1 MQPLLTRSL
10 YLFAFVSG
18 AAALIYQV
26 AWTKMLALAFGG
38 TTLAMSAVVAGF
50 MGGMGVGAWQYH
62 RLDRRIGAPLA
73 TYAGLELGIAAST
86 FLLTLVLQTLPRAVA
101 RAAPWIPEVAGMDD
115 LVRVGSAF
123 VLLLIP
129 SAIMGA
135 TYPALCTV
143 LIRSRSGVDLHL
155 GRIYGLNT
163 VGAAA
168 GALLAGLV
176 TVEQLGLRG
185 SVLLANVLNVGIGL
199 GAWGLYRRQARPA
212 AAPTAVSDEVLPSAL
227 PLAVLGA
234 LLVVSGFAT
243 LGYEIAWF
251 RAIRYLVGN
260 STYALTTVL
269 VVFLV
274 GLGFGALLYRPVIR
288 RLRPERALA
297 LCQLAIAAFALAAIA
312 IEHQLLNDPAL
323 RDRMSIFSPIFRA
336 RPWEWRLARTS
347 GMAATIL
354 LPATLMMGLSF
365 PVASRLFLGRVRAV
379 GRRTGGAYFLANLG
393 SISGSI
399 AAALVL
405 LPRLGTVGTIQLLAA
420 LNLLLGLLLLA
431 FLPRAR
437 VSLAVAVPAAG
448 LIMAAGLT
456 LLPGRLSFDGED
468 FVRRKLPA
476 LLFEEEGDLATV
488 QVRADPITSEYRAM
502 TIDGAI
508 IAVGRSV
515 NPVLYEKQQLLGVLP
530 LTLDPSIRHTLN
542 VGLASGSTVAT
553 MATYPEIETLDVVEI
568 NAPAVRAARYF
579 DESAVLE
586 DSRVRLIIDDAVH
599 YLLRTNRRYD
609 LIVSDGKQNEDF
621 SGNARILSRDF
632 YAFAYDRLAPCG
644 IFTQWIPGSMRSL
657 DFQIVLRTLL
667 SVFPELEVFFSPP
680 SSIFL
685 LASRCPLHRRPGSPA
700 ALPADLD
707 LESHGFASRED
718 PLARWI
724 ASGEQLRSVLPPGPI
739 NQTDRLLLEF
749 STYRAGPPRE
759 LDVGRNLSLLLSAQ
773 AAGPSEAGREFS
785 PPDAGPARALQQAW
799 AKQMTGDRS
808 GALRLARE
816 LARKYRDDPSIR
828 AALGLFAGPG

>member
-1 MQPLLTRSL
+1 M
-10 YLFAFVSG
+10 SG

-50 MGGMGVGAWQYH
+50 MGGMGLGAWRYH

-123 VLLLIP
+123 VLLLVP
-129 SAIMGA
+129 SALMGA

-143 LIRSRSGVDLHL
+143 LIRSRRGVDLHL

-163 VGAAA
+163 IGAAA

-185 SVLLANVLNVGIGL
+185 SVLLANLLNVGIGL

-269 VVFLV
+269 VVFLI
-274 GLGFGALLYRPVIR
+274 GLGFGALLYRPVLR
-288 RLRPERALA
+288 RLRPEWALA

-323 RDRMSIFSPIFRA
+323 RDRLSVFSPVFRV

-347 GMAATIL
+347 GLAAAIL

-420 LNLLLGLLLLA
+420 LNLLMGLLLLA

-437 VSLAVAVPAAG
+437 ASLAAALPAAG
-448 LIMAAGLT
+448 LVMAAGLT
-456 LLPGRLSFDGED
+456 LLPPRLSFHGED
-468 FVRRKLPA
+468 FVRR
-476 LLFEEEGDLATV
+476 
-488 QVRADPITSEYRAM
+488 
-502 TIDGAI
+502 
-508 IAVGRSV
+508 
-515 NPVLYEKQQLLGVLP
+515 
-530 LTLDPSIRHTLN
+530 
-542 VGLASGSTVAT
+542 
-553 MATYPEIETLDVVEI
+553 
-568 NAPAVRAARYF
+568 
-579 DESAVLE
+579 
-586 DSRVRLIIDDAVH
+586 
-599 YLLRTNRRYD
+599 
-609 LIVSDGKQNEDF
+609 
-621 SGNARILSRDF
+621 
-632 YAFAYDRLAPCG
+632 
-644 IFTQWIPGSMRSL
+644 
-657 DFQIVLRTLL
+657 
-667 SVFPELEVFFSPP
+667 
-680 SSIFL
+680 
-685 LASRCPLHRRPGSPA
+685 
-700 ALPADLD
+700 
-707 LESHGFASRED
+707 
-718 PLARWI
+718 
-724 ASGEQLRSVLPPGPI
+724 
-739 NQTDRLLLEF
+739 
-749 STYRAGPPRE
+749 
-759 LDVGRNLSLLLSAQ
+759 Q
-773 AAGPSEAGREFS
+773 AAGPALRGGRRSRHRPGSRQSHLAGEPRHDHRRRHHRGGARRQPRALREAAAARGPAHDPRPEHPSHPERGPGLRIHRGRHGHLPGDRDAGRGR
-785 PPDAGPARALQQAW
+785 DQ
-799 AKQMTGDRS
+799 RS
-808 GALRLARE
+808 GGARGALLRR
-816 LARKYRDDPSIR
+816 IR
-828 AALGLFAGPG
+828 GAGGPPGPT

>member
-1 MQPLLTRSL
+1 
-10 YLFAFVSG
+10 
-18 AAALIYQV
+18 
-26 AWTKMLALAFGG
+26 
-38 TTLAMSAVVAGF
+38 
-50 MGGMGVGAWQYH
+50 MGLGAWRYH

-73 TYAGLELGIAAST
+73 TYAGLEFGIAAST

-101 RAAPWIPEVAGMDD
+101 RAAPWIPDTPGMDD

-123 VLLLIP
+123 ALLLVP
-129 SAIMGA
+129 SALMGA

-143 LIRSRSGVDLHL
+143 LIRSRRGVDLHL

-163 VGAAA
+163 VGAAG

-185 SVLLANVLNVGIGL
+185 SVLLANLLNLGVGL
-199 GAWGLYRRQARPA
+199 GAWSLYRRQVRPA
-212 AAPTAVSDEVLPSAL
+212 AAPTAASDEVLSSAL
-227 PLAVLGA
+227 PLAVLGT

-269 VVFLV
+269 VVFLI
-274 GLGFGALLYRPVIR
+274 GLGFGALLYRPVLR
-288 RLRPERALA
+288 RLRPEWTLA
-297 LCQLAIAAFALAAIA
+297 LCQLAIAIFALAAIA
-312 IEHQLLNDPAL
+312 IEHQLLNDPGL
-323 RDRMSIFSPIFRA
+323 RDRLSVFSPLFRV

-347 GMAATIL
+347 GLAAAIL

-420 LNLLLGLLLLA
+420 LNLLMGLLLLA

-437 VSLAVAVPAAG
+437 ASLAVAVPAAG
-448 LIMAAGLT
+448 LVMAAGLT
-456 LLPGRLSFDGED
+456 LLPPRLSFHGED
-468 FVRRKLPA
+468 FVRRKVPA

-488 QVRADPITSEYRAM
+488 QVRASPISPEHRAM

-508 IAVGRSV
+508 IAVGRGV
-515 NPVLYEKQQLLGVLP
+515 NPVLYEKQQLLGALP

-542 VGLASGSTVAT
+542 VGLASGSTVAA

-568 NAPAVRAARYF
+568 NAPVVRAARYF

-586 DSRVRLIIDDAVH
+586 DSRAHLIVDDAVH
-599 YLLRTNRRYD
+599 YLLRTDRRYD

-621 SGNARILSRDF
+621 SGNARILSREF
-632 YAFAYDRLAPCG
+632 YAFAYDRLGPCG
-644 IFTQWIPGSMRSL
+644 IFAQWIPGSMRPL
-657 DFQIVLRTLL
+657 DFETVLRTLL
-667 SVFPELEVFFSPP
+667 SVFPELEVFYSPP
-680 SSIFL
+680 SSIFM
-685 LASRCPLHRRPGSPA
+685 LASRCPLHRRSGSPA
-700 ALPADLD
+700 ALPTDLH
-707 LESHGFASRED
+707 LETHGFASREN

-724 ASGEQLRSVLPPGPI
+724 ASGEQIRSVLPPGPI
-739 NQTDRLLLEF
+739 NRTDRLLLEF

-759 LDVGRNLSLLLSAQ
+759 RDVGRNLSLLLSAQ
-773 AAGPSEAGREFS
+773 AAAPSEAGREFA

-799 AKQMTGDRS
+799 ARRMTGDDS

-816 LARKYRDDPSIR
+816 LAKKHPDDPSVR
-828 AALGLFAGPG
+828 AALKLFAGPG